1 MENLRVFTRSWLVF
15 IAGLVCIQIV
25 IACAKMEIGTASV
38 SIHGVNHTDEVISYR
53 VVDPANADN
62 HGGGELIDPY
72 GAGGTTCC
80 YELPKKWRPGIKI
93 QVNLTRRPPKKGD
106 GSLPK
111 VQENHVIEVPPY
123 ADGKVGDLWVLRN
136 ADGTLGVVSSD
147 YQPDHE
153 KWPGKTKGWPVP
165 SLAYQRERW
174 DLYIEHEE
182 GYVQLYKELLD
193 ELEKSPDR
201 RAADTWSFK
210 AENAAKYAEGDRS
223 DRNGRAKADRDLL
236 AQFSGPGDPKFRKWL
251 KQYYEHSL
259 QEAELKVQKLKDS
272 RP

>member
-1 MENLRVFTRSWLVF
+1 MANLLVCTRSWLVF

-72 GAGGTTCC
+72 GAGGTMCC

-153 KWPGKTKGWPVP
+153 KWPGKVKGWPVP

-174 DLYIEHEE
+174 DLHIGLAESD
-182 GYVQLYKELLD
+182 VKAAKELMS
-193 ELEKSPDR
+193 ELEKVP
-201 RAADTWSFK
+201 
-210 AENAAKYAEGDRS
+210 NKYALESWEGFMEHRPKDLEGFTGPSDPRFRNKLKTDNEEWLRS
-223 DRNGRAKADRDLL
+223 
-236 AQFSGPGDPKFRKWL
+236 S
-251 KQYYEHSL
+251 
-259 QEAELKVQKLKDS
+259 ELKLKEMRES